1 MSFKKKLMNNYMS
14 QVQNGQDTTSSS
26 SNSEDNYQSP
36 RSLVVRE
43 NKWVR
48 PSTTSTS
55 SSDEG

>member
-1 MSFKKKLMNNYMS
+1 MKNYIS
-14 QVQNGQDTTSSS
+14 QVQNGQDTTSSR
-26 SNSEDNYQSP
+26 SNSEDNYQLP
-36 RSLVVRE
+36 RSLVFRE

>member
-1 MSFKKKLMNNYMS
+1 MKNNMN
-14 QVQNGQDTTSSS
+14 QVQNGQDTTSNS

-36 RSLVVRE
+36 GYLVVRE

-55 SSDEG
+55 FSDEG